1 MSTWFCVVEWHVRWK
16 LSVWNLSFPNRQ
28 FDVHWYVLLSL
39 FSLFVLRTST
49 AACSSQCGTCV
60 GAADFCLTCNGG
72 QLASG
77 GKCVS
82 SCPSNTITT
91 AGTCTTCHP
100 DCATCSGTSFNQCSS
115 CSSNRPVLSNG
126 RCLPTCSKTQFF
138 DSASGSCQSCDS
150 TCSSCSGAGPSN
162 CLACSSSSSV
172 LRGGSCVPANCN
184 GNDTTS
190 ASVVPGLGVCLS
202 ELVSVPQGSGTS
214 GSVPLPTITGLNS
227 PAVINGGRRLA
238 WWEILLMTLG
248 CVFIFVCVLA
258 LFRRRMRAKRAKR
271 TAAFA
276 AAKNIDAR
284 GVGWRGKLSSLLSSF
299 SPFSRGPRISKEDKA
314 ALHIERLRNQEEE
327 RHMVAL
333 GKLGVTPG
341 LLAAPGS
348 QYARSIR
355 GGGSVAADTESLY
368 SQVTGLPPRAPVP
381 RKPVNMR
388 GILERGPSSSSRFS
402 GATASSAR
410 SVQETSEAQWYVKS
424 VEERDGGGDTYRL
437 VPAGTGTSQA
447 SRNPFRK

>member
-1 MSTWFCVVEWHVRWK
+1 
-16 LSVWNLSFPNRQ
+16 
-28 FDVHWYVLLSL
+28 
-39 FSLFVLRTST
+39 
-49 AACSSQCGTCV
+49 
-60 GAADFCLTCNGG
+60 
-72 QLASG
+72 
-77 GKCVS
+77 
-82 SCPSNTITT
+82 
-91 AGTCTTCHP
+91 
-100 DCATCSGTSFNQCSS
+100 
-115 CSSNRPVLSNG
+115 
-126 RCLPTCSKTQFF
+126 
-138 DSASGSCQSCDS
+138 
-150 TCSSCSGAGPSN
+150 
-162 CLACSSSSSV
+162 
-172 LRGGSCVPANCN
+172 
-184 GNDTTS
+184 
-190 ASVVPGLGVCLS
+190 
-202 ELVSVPQGSGTS
+202 
-214 GSVPLPTITGLNS
+214 
-227 PAVINGGRRLA
+227 
-238 WWEILLMTLG
+238 MTLG

-388 GILERGPSSSSRFS
+388 GILERGPSSSRFS

-410 SVQETSEAQWYVKS
+410 SVQESSEAQRYVKS